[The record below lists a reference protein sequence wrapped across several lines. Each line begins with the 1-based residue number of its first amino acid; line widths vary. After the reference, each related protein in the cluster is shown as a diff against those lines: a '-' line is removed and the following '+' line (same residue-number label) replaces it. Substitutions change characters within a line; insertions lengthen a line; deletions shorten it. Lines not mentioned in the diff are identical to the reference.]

1 MGLEK
6 FVTMPESPRVESS
19 QQERM
24 RTSQWARWAIAIGL
38 IVVVDQA
45 SKAWIS
51 SLLEFGQ
58 TLPLNAWLNLVRV
71 HNPGAAFSFLADA
84 GGWQKWFFIVLGL
97 VAMLWMAWMIHTN
110 PKRPWFCAAMSL
122 LMGGAAGNVWDR
134 VQLGEVVD
142 FIQVHGNWLSLVFA
156 GGFFPSFNVADSA
169 ISVGVV
175 LMLVDEWR
183 HARQF
188 QGAEKDS
195 A

>member
-1 MGLEK
+1 
-6 FVTMPESPRVESS
+6 
-19 QQERM
+19 
-24 RTSQWARWAIAIGL
+24 
-38 IVVVDQA
+38 
-45 SKAWIS
+45 
-51 SLLEFGQ
+51 
-58 TLPLNAWLNLVRV
+58 
-71 HNPGAAFSFLADA
+71 
-84 GGWQKWFFIVLGL
+84 
-97 VAMLWMAWMIHTN
+97 
-110 PKRPWFCAAMSL
+110 MSL